1 VVKKVLQGKKIKNQ
15 KPSHI
20 LMRI

>member
-1 VVKKVLQGKKIKNQ
+1 VLQGKKIKNQ